1 VEFYKKYML
10 EIERKFLVDD
20 VTSCLK
26 EAKASF
32 SIFQGYL
39 SVDPAR
45 TVRLR
50 TYNKQ
55 AFLTVKGA
63 SSSDGTTRVEWEKE
77 ITLKEA
83 ETLLPLCLPG
93 GIRKTRHHVYHKQH
107 LFEVDV
113 FEGALNGLV
122 IAEIELKN
130 ANQEIEL
137 PDWIGKEVT
146 GDNRYYNSYLVTP
159 GIPS

>member
-1 VEFYKKYML
+1 ML
-10 EIERKFLVDD
+10 EIERKFLVDNI
-20 VTSCLK
+20 TNCLS
-26 EAKASF
+26 EATASF

-39 SVDPAR
+39 SNDPAR

-50 TYNKQ
+50 IRNKR

-63 SSSDGTTRVEWEKE
+63 SSLDGTTRVEWEKE
-77 ITLKEA
+77 ISKEDA
-83 ETLLPLCLPG
+83 EALLPLCLPG
-93 GIRKTRHHVYHKQH
+93 SIQKTRYLVPYKQY
-107 LFEVDV
+107 LFEVDI
-113 FEGALNGLV
+113 FEKDLEGLA

-146 GDNRYYNSYLVTP
+146 GDKRYYNSYLAIH
-159 GIPS
+159 GIPH

>member
-1 VEFYKKYML
+1 ML

-20 VTSCLK
+20 LTNCLK

-39 SVDPAR
+39 SNDPAR

-50 TYNKQ
+50 IRNKQ
-55 AFLTVKGA
+55 AFLTLKGA
-63 SSSDGTTRVEWEKE
+63 SSDDGTTRVEWEKE
-77 ITLKEA
+77 ISIEDAKA
-83 ETLLPLCLPG
+83 LLPLCLPDS
-93 GIRKTRHHVYHKQH
+93 IQKTRYHVSYKQN

-113 FEGALNGLV
+113 FEKNLEGLV
-122 IAEIELKN
+122 IAEVELKN

-146 GDNRYYNSYLVTP
+146 GDKRYYNSYMATH
-159 GIPS
+159 GIPD

>member
-1 VEFYKKYML
+1 MI

-20 VTSCLK
+20 ITNCLRV
-26 EAKASF
+26 ATASF
-32 SIFQGYL
+32 SIIQGYL
-39 SVDPAR
+39 SNDPAR

-50 TYNKQ
+50 SCNKQ

-63 SSSDGTTRVEWEKE
+63 SSADGTTRVEWETE
-77 ITLKEA
+77 ISIKDAEA
-83 ETLLPLCLPG
+83 LLPLCLPG
-93 GIRKTRHHVYHKQH
+93 SIQKTRYLVPYKQH

-113 FEGALNGLV
+113 FEKDLEGLV

-137 PDWIGKEVT
+137 PDWLGKEVT
-146 GDNRYYNSYLVTP
+146 GDNRYYNSYLATH
-159 GIPS
+159 GIPH